1 MKEMTVTQAM
11 QPAKYLRKVIHTML
25 NTKPPRKPQRT
36 MTIQALRRS
45 SRYSWILSL
54 SPDMDASMYVMSP
67 VLVLPVFA
75 DDRRSSCSSVT
86 VGTHRF
92 ITGVYGTKLG

>member
-1 MKEMTVTQAM
+1 
-11 QPAKYLRKVIHTML
+11 ML
-25 NTKPPRKPQRT
+25 NTSPPRKPQRT

-54 SPDMDASMYVMSP
+54 SPDMDESMYVMSP
-67 VLVLPVFA
+67 VSVLPVSA
-75 DDRRSSCSSVT
+75 AASNVSCSSVM

-92 ITGVYGTKLG
+92 ITGVYATKLG